1 MMNKKRATKLI
12 SFVLSLVLIATA
24 TTYAFADENSDYGT
38 VEEGITSAQSKGT
51 RVYEKPA
58 IDTTTTN
65 PFGFSEGLK
74 YWGPILDSL
83 DTDSS
88 KFTKASDVAG
98 IVKDSETGETYLQ
111 VGKSENHKKCGIY
124 TVKVKLPDAA
134 DGHKI
139 ALFCQTKA
147 TGTPNSKSMYGSI
160 QLMKGSSSDSEN
172 DVNGLTSTQNIKTT
186 DWSVGDANMITSEAW
201 NKDESSYDCVSV
213 KIQNL
218 YEGDIN
224 TVVYVKDIVVAYAND
239 DGSYTSI
246 FDSKVLYN
254 GVTKQPYYGT
264 VKDGIACENAAG
276 AKIFELNAIDATK
289 VNPYSLENGLMY
301 WGASSGLTENA
312 YTKASNVASVV
323 KDDRTGETYLKVG
336 KDGADNKA
344 CTVNAVKVK
353 LPNAAKNKKLALFF
367 QIKGEGTPKP
377 INQSANQYGTIKF
390 MYGNSQNTNG
400 FSNVLVNHE
409 QKIKSTDWTVG
420 DTEMVTSE
428 WDGSKYDCVSVEIQ
442 NVYEDRNST
451 VVYIKDIVIAYAND
465 DGSYTSIFDSSVIY
479 NSYTKRPYYGNDMYG
494 MYTEQK
500 ANTKIDNMTIATD
513 TLMNG
518 DFSQGLSYWAPR
530 DSQFGYASQ
539 YATVLDNVL
548 TLSTKAEYGGVTTCF
563 VKIPDTALNKKV
575 VGLFEYKT
583 GEQYNSSASRVVKLI
598 SNAKDA
604 VSEAAN
610 DNGQFKL
617 SKTTEYTQGCT
628 KYMQFPTS
636 GSTVRLEIH
645 NGYCPASMKNVALA
659 YMDEI
664 GIADKELYAN
674 LDGTP
679 YGYEMGDA
687 NATGTV
693 DVGDLVR
700 MKRYMENTNCGIY
713 YTAAH
718 MSRSGDSVS
727 ITEADVRML
736 INTLLE
742 KVEK

>member
-246 FDSKVLYN
+246 FDS
-254 GVTKQPYYGT
+254 
-264 VKDGIACENAAG
+264 
-276 AKIFELNAIDATK
+276 
-289 VNPYSLENGLMY
+289 
-301 WGASSGLTENA
+301 
-312 YTKASNVASVV
+312 
-323 KDDRTGETYLKVG
+323 
-336 KDGADNKA
+336 
-344 CTVNAVKVK
+344 
-353 LPNAAKNKKLALFF
+353 
-367 QIKGEGTPKP
+367 
-377 INQSANQYGTIKF
+377 
-390 MYGNSQNTNG
+390 
-400 FSNVLVNHE
+400 
-409 QKIKSTDWTVG
+409 
-420 DTEMVTSE
+420 
-428 WDGSKYDCVSVEIQ
+428 
-442 NVYEDRNST
+442 
-451 VVYIKDIVIAYAND
+451 
-465 DGSYTSIFDSSVIY
+465 SVIY

-583 GEQYNSSASRVVKLI
+583 GDQYNSSASRVVKLI